1 MVFNNETSCNIFTS
15 TMSDMKWTNIKQY
28 ADENAIVLLPLGV
41 MEEHGPQL
49 CIATDIY
56 TSHIYSIAVK
66 DKLEEKGYKAVI
78 APPFYWGICQSAR
91 GFVGS
96 FNIRLETAQAL
107 LFDILHSLCDFGFKQ
122 IFAIN
127 SHGDVEHKI
136 VAMNAFKEAWE
147 KFQITACIPFD
158 DFMLHHLGLESSEPW
173 FYSIKPQDI
182 KVSEAR
188 VSDVHTG
195 DIETAMIH
203 TYYPQSVDT
212 KIAKSLPDV
221 ALPEDKYADW
231 MFGGQLKQFSSLGYL
246 GSPSSYESVDIAKN
260 VEDYA
265 NRITEAII
273 TRIGY
278 DGGNK

>member
-1 MVFNNETSCNIFTS
+1 MNNETTCGIFSS
-15 TMSDMKWTNIKQY
+15 TMADMKWTEIKQY
-28 ADENAIVLLPLGV
+28 ADDNAIVLLPLGV

-56 TSHIYSIAVK
+56 TSHMYSIHVK
-66 DKLEEKGYKAVI
+66 RKLEERGLSAVI

-96 FNIRLETAQAL
+96 FNIRPDTAQAV
-107 LFDILHSLCDFGFKQ
+107 LFDILNSLREFGFKR

-136 VAMNAFKEAWE
+136 SAMKAFKEACE
-147 KFQITACIPFD
+147 QFQITACIPFD
-158 DFMLHHLGLESSEPW
+158 EFMLHHLGMESTEPW
-173 FYSIKPQDI
+173 FFTIKTQEI
-182 KVSEAR
+182 RVSEAG
-188 VSDVHTG
+188 VSDVHAG

-203 TYYPQSVDT
+203 AYYPDLVDT
-212 KIAKSLPDV
+212 KLAKSLPDV
-221 ALPEDKYADW
+221 ALQDDKYVDW
-231 MFGGQLKQFSSLGYL
+231 MFGGQLKNISPSGYL
-246 GSPSSYESVDIAKN
+246 GSPSQYDRVDIAKN

-265 NRITEAII
+265 NRITEAIL